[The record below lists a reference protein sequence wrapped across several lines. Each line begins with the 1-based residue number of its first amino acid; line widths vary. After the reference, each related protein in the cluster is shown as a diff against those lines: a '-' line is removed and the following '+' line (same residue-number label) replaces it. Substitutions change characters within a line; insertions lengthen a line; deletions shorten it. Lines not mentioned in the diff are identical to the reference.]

1 MSPATSLL
9 VNWGGASLPTTGS
22 LLLIALLYVL
32 AWRVLSRS
40 MPGTVPVWRAGAFLA
55 GLAMLWL
62 AWSARLSAL
71 THVLLI
77 AHMAQHLLFMLFAPP
92 LLLLGSPVLVF
103 ARGLTH
109 ESRPHGLHA
118 STGRSQSP
126 RSIWA
131 RRAARCITHPVP
143 AGAIMV
149 VITIAWHVP
158 SDFALAMGSRS
169 WHAAENLTFF
179 ASGLLFWWPVILPWP
194 AKPQWPRWTVPLY
207 LLGADLPVSVLT
219 AYLAFCGYVVYPAY
233 LAASRP
239 FAISALDD
247 QVAAAMLMWVAM
259 LTVFLGAAAFVVV
272 DLLEPSWHLESN
284 AQGK

>member
-1 MSPATSLL
+1 
-9 VNWGGASLPTTGS
+9 
-22 LLLIALLYVL
+22 
-32 AWRVLSRS
+32 
-40 MPGTVPVWRAGAFLA
+40 
-55 GLAMLWL
+55 
-62 AWSARLSAL
+62 
-71 THVLLI
+71 
-77 AHMAQHLLFMLFAPP
+77 
-92 LLLLGSPVLVF
+92 
-103 ARGLTH
+103 
-109 ESRPHGLHA
+109 
-118 STGRSQSP
+118 
-126 RSIWA
+126 
-131 RRAARCITHPVP
+131 
-143 AGAIMV
+143 MV

-158 SDFALAMGSRS
+158 SVFALAMGSRS